1 MINSNRLAGNFRR
14 AIATII
20 DLILTPLVG
29 LLVMLVTGLF
39 ESSEAYSSLSTIG
52 LRALTIGVIAYVALN
67 GWLLHTRGQTVGKAL
82 MGLLIV
88 DSISGDKAPLWKLL
102 LLRMWF
108 FPLLL
113 LLGIMPYGIIPIIDQ
128 AMIFTPSRRCLHDR
142 LCGTT
147 VINKV
152 FGK

>member
-1 MINSNRLAGNFRR
+1 MINTDRLASHFRR
-14 AIATII
+14 AIATFI

-29 LLVMLVTGLF
+29 LLVMLVTGLL
-39 ESSEAYSSLSTIG
+39 ESAEAYSSLSTIAF
-52 LRALTIGVIAYVALN
+52 RALIIGVIAYVVLN

-82 MGLLIV
+82 MGLVIV
-88 DSISGDKAPLWKLL
+88 DTISGEKAPLWKLL

-142 LCGTT
+142 LCGTS
-147 VINKV
+147 VINKAP
-152 FGK
+152 GK

>member
-39 ESSEAYSSLSTIG
+39 ESAEAYSSLSTIG

>member
-1 MINSNRLAGNFRR
+1 MINSNRLASYFRR
-14 AIATII
+14 AIATIVA
-20 DLILTPLVG
+20 LLLTPLVG
-29 LLVMLVTGLF
+29 LLAMLVTGLF
-39 ESSEAYSSLSTIG
+39 ESAEAYSSLSTIG

-67 GWLLHTRGQTVGKAL
+67 GWLLHTRGQTVGKAI

-88 DSISGDKAPLWKLL
+88 DNISGEKAPLWKLL

-142 LCGTT
+142 LCGTR
-147 VINKV
+147 VINKA
-152 FGK
+152 FRK